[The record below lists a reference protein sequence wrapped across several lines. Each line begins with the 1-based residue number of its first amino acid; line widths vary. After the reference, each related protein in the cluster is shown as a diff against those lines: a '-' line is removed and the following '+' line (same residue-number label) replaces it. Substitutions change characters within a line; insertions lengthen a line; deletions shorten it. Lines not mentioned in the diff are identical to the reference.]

1 MKMISVSSGTGVGVS
16 RKFRRSSTSGIVSME
31 RLDIVSGG
39 FDFIIDENDQWIL
52 LEVNEAGQFM
62 FIETWGQSIPLTE
75 AFCQFIERADPQFE
89 YEPVSQPLTL
99 REAYEDAKRSGVET
113 ELVFP

>member
-1 MKMISVSSGTGVGVS
+1 MVQIPTIQTQLLGEMHLPRPQLSLIRPS
-16 RKFRRSSTSGIVSME
+16 
-31 RLDIVSGG
+31 
-39 FDFIIDENDQWIL
+39 

-62 FIETWGQSIPLTE
+62 FIETWCQSIPLTE

-99 REAYEDAKRSGVET
+99 REAYEDAKR
-113 ELVFP
+113 